1 MGTEHSVT
9 NVRFQETEFHW
20 PLFGN
25 EFEEVTVASV
35 PTRDIHR
42 LGDPVAAFRLGAG
55 VQRGV

>member
-1 MGTEHSVT
+1 MQVSGRRIGSRLERPHGTLGY
-9 NVRFQETEFHW
+9 FW
-20 PLFGN
+20 I
-25 EFEEVTVASV
+25 V